1 MLKRMIRTLVVAVVG
16 ATMVS
21 SGAVADTKD
30 FMDYWNSNDGDT
42 GGYVEIGYT
51 LSSIDDFADK
61 YKSSRTANAEHGS
74 SASWSSDNFKGA
86 KVQFG
91 NDFGKLRI
99 DFKMAAGHGGVD
111 SIGGVAADQTGDD
124 GVHAALSFNLYW
136 DVYRLDLGQ
145 YGAKSGF
152 FNAALTPYIG
162 AGFGAAAVALR
173 GETTASRATITA
185 AGRDLALSGGPMH
198 GYTVGLLLEVTE
210 SVGMTVAYN
219 HTEVSGLGR
228 RNVDGTDDHTNQA
241 FEAGLRYTF

>member
-1 MLKRMIRTLVVAVVG
+1 MLAKFIRTLVVAVLG

-21 SGAVADTKD
+21 SGAVAAGL
-30 FMDYWNSNDGDT
+30 MDYWSSNDGDT

-91 NDFGKLRI
+91 TDFGKLRI
-99 DFKMAAGHGGVD
+99 DVKMAAGHGGVD

-173 GETTASRATITA
+173 GETTTSES
-185 AGRDLALSGGPMH
+185 GVPRDHALSGGPMY
-198 GYTVGLLLEVTE
+198 GYTVGLLLDVTE
-210 SVGMTVAYN
+210 SLGVTVAYN
-219 HTEVSGLGR
+219 HTKVDGIGR
-228 RNVDGTDDHTNQA
+228 RNITGTDDHTNKA

>member
-1 MLKRMIRTLVVAVVG
+1 MLAKFIRTLVVAVLG

-21 SGAVADTKD
+21 SGAVAAGL
-30 FMDYWNSNDGDT
+30 MDYWSSNDGDT

-173 GETTASRATITA
+173 GETTAAQ
-185 AGRDLALSGGPMH
+185 AGVPRDVALSGGPMY
-198 GYTVGLLLEVTE
+198 GYTVGLLLDVTE
-210 SVGMTVAYN
+210 SVGVTVAYN
-219 HTEVSGLGR
+219 HTKADGIGR
-228 RNVDGTDDHTNQA
+228 RNITGTDDHTNKA